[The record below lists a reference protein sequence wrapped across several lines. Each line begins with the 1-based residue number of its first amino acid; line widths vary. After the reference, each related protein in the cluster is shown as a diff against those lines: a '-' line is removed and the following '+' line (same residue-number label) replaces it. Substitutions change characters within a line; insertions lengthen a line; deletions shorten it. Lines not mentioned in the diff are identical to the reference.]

1 MKYIFAVVRE
11 TAGAED
17 IALQFEQIAWQP
29 QTFTIF
35 LRLVGI

>member
-17 IALQFEQIAWQP
+17 IALQFEQIA
-29 QTFTIF
+29 
-35 LRLVGI
+35 